1 MSEGPS
7 EGGSVQ
13 SVFPKGLDE
22 TPAPDPDGGKRYIA
36 LFDSQELESRTQYEQ
51 YKGVQQH
58 YKHKG
63 QWSRFLLWAVG
74 CMIGYQ
80 MILLVLVG
88 SDVLNFED
96 YDWLLPVL
104 LVQNLAQIVGL
115 ASYAV
120 KHLFRDIT
128 LRNGGKR

>member
-1 MSEGPS
+1 
-7 EGGSVQ
+7 
-13 SVFPKGLDE
+13 
-22 TPAPDPDGGKRYIA
+22 
-36 LFDSQELESRTQYEQ
+36 
-51 YKGVQQH
+51 
-58 YKHKG
+58 
-63 QWSRFLLWAVG
+63 
-74 CMIGYQ
+74 MIGYQ

>member
-7 EGGSVQ
+7 EGGNIQ
-13 SVFPKGLDE
+13 FVFPKGLDE

-36 LFDSQELESRTQYEQ
+36 LFDSQELESRTKYEH

-88 SDVLNFED
+88 SGVLDFKA

-128 LRNGGKR
+128 LKNGGKR